1 VEVPV
6 AAASSIGQTLVKFRK
21 DQSLTLQ
28 QLAKKVSLSAAYLSQ
43 IEHDKA
49 SPSISTL
56 RSLAKALGVR
66 LVDFFE
72 DELINDP
79 VVMTPDKW
87 SRVLIPGWQSDTRR
101 IVHHIG
107 TKRMEPFFTTIPPG
121 GKSKKGY
128 AHPGEEFGFVLE
140 GVLTITIGDENH
152 EVGPMNSFYFS
163 SAIPHSW
170 INKGKIPVRLIWV
183 VSPPSW

>member
-1 VEVPV
+1 V
-6 AAASSIGQTLVKFRK
+6 AAESSIGMTLVKLRK
-21 DQSLTLQ
+21 EKGLTLQ
-28 QLAKKVSLSAAYLSQ
+28 QLAKKVDLSAAYLSQ

-56 RSLAKALGVR
+56 RSLAKALEAR

-79 VVMTPDKW
+79 VVMTPDQW

-128 AHPGEEFGFVLE
+128 AHPGEEFGFVME
-140 GVLTITIGDENH
+140 GVLTIIIGNESHDVE
-152 EVGPMNSFYFS
+152 PMSSFYFS
-163 SAIPHSW
+163 SAVPHSW
-170 INKGKIPVRLIWV
+170 INKGKTPVRLIWV

>member
-6 AAASSIGQTLVKFRK
+6 AAASSIGLTLVKFRK
-21 DQSLTLQ
+21 EKSLTLQ

-56 RSLAKALGVR
+56 RSLAKALEVR

-79 VVMTPDKW
+79 VVMTPDQW

-121 GKSKKGY
+121 GKSKQAY
-128 AHPGEEFGFVLE
+128 AHPGEEFVFVIE
-140 GVLTITIGDENH
+140 GALTLILGGESH
-152 EVGPMNSFYFS
+152 EAGPMCSFYFS
-163 SAIPHSW
+163 SVVPHSW
-170 INKGKIPVRLIWV
+170 INKGKKPVRLIWV

>member
-1 VEVPV
+1 M
-6 AAASSIGQTLVKFRK
+6 AAASSLGITLLKFRK
-21 DQSLTLQ
+21 EKNLTLQ
-28 QLAKKVSLSAAYLSQ
+28 QLAKKVNLSAAYLSQ

-56 RSLAKALGVR
+56 RSLAKALEVR

-79 VVMTPDKW
+79 VVMTPDQW
-87 SRVLIPGWQSDTRR
+87 SKVLIPGWQSDTRR
-101 IVHHIG
+101 MVHHIG

-121 GKSKKGY
+121 GKSKQSY
-128 AHPGEEFGFVLE
+128 AHPGEEFVFVME
-140 GVLTITIGDENH
+140 GVLTLIIGSKSYEA
-152 EVGPMNSFYFS
+152 GPMCSFYFS
-163 SAIPHSW
+163 SALQHSW
-170 INKGKIPVRLIWV
+170 INKGSDPVRLVWV

>member
-6 AAASSIGQTLVKFRK
+6 AAACSIGLTLLKFRK
-21 DQSLTLQ
+21 EKSLTLQ

-128 AHPGEEFGFVLE
+128 AHPGEEFGFVIE
-140 GVLTITIGDENH
+140 GVLTIIIGGESH
-152 EVGPMNSFYFS
+152 EVGPMSSFYFS
-163 SAIPHSW
+163 SALPHSW
-170 INKGKIPVRLIWV
+170 INQGKKPVRLIWV